1 MKDGDIVSIDCGV
14 KKNGYFGDSAYT
26 FPVGEVKKE
35 ILMLMKRTLESLYKA
50 IDVAIGGN
58 RIGDIGFAIQEYV
71 EGFGY
76 SVVRDL
82 VGHVLMQEQ
91 PKRIK
96 HSIAILEAQE
106 LTLCRSQ

>member
-1 MKDGDIVSIDCGV
+1 M
-14 KKNGYFGDSAYT
+14 
-26 FPVGEVKKE
+26 GEVKKE

-82 VGHVLMQEQ
+82 VGHGLGKTFMRNQKCQTMEKEDMERNCVPEWY
-91 PKRIK
+91 
-96 HSIAILEAQE
+96 
-106 LTLCRSQ
+106 